1 LKYLAAAVILA
12 ALSFPTHAVRAEP
25 EIIIIFDYYD
35 IEGQTVDELRDQMNI
50 HGVGWTDGNTYDA
63 FTDWHVKWNYTYR
76 LTAGGCTIRSV
87 DTTLNVEFRLPRWKN
102 YADGPAALRKKWNV
116 YMRLL
121 RQHENGHKDIAIK
134 AATEIEKSIAELEPA
149 ATCEELAD
157 TANELGRRIFS
168 KHADKEKEYDAQTNF
183 GETQGAVF
191 P

>member
-1 LKYLAAAVILA
+1 MRYLAAAAILA
-12 ALSFPTHAVRAEP
+12 ALLFPTNAVRAEA
-25 EIIIIFDYYD
+25 EKIIIFDYYD
-35 IEGQTVDELRDQMNI
+35 IEGQTVDELRDQMNT
-50 HGVGWTDGNTYDA
+50 HGVVWTNGNTYDA
-63 FTDWHVKWNYTYR
+63 FTAWHVKWNF
-76 LTAGGCTIRSV
+76 RSV
-87 DTTLNVEFRLPRWKN
+87 DTTLNVELRLPRWKN
-102 YADGPAALRKKWNV
+102 YVDGPADLRKKWNV

-121 RQHENGHKDIAIK
+121 RKHENGHKDIAIK

-157 TANELGRRIFS
+157 TANELGRRILS